1 MFHFLKKL
9 CDYIFP
15 ERDDHRIVREL
26 NRVDFMKL
34 ISPRIENDFTYLL
47 SFKDPFVRAVIHE
60 AKFHHNEKAWSL
72 LGEVI
77 VSYLKHTSPETIIIP
92 IPLSPKRLKE
102 RGYNQVEMAVRQGLK
117 SLSDRHLRTDFLYRQ
132 KHTAPQTSLPRD
144 ERLKNLKDAFAVRN
158 GSSIK
163 DRNLIIIDDVATTGA
178 TLKAAEASL
187 RPLHPS
193 SITLLAFAH

>member
-77 VSYLKHTSPETIIIP
+77 VSYLNTH
-92 IPLSPKRLKE
+92 
-102 RGYNQVEMAVRQGLK
+102 
-117 SLSDRHLRTDFLYRQ
+117 HQ
-132 KHTAPQTSLPRD
+132 K
-144 ERLKNLKDAFAVRN
+144 
-158 GSSIK
+158 
-163 DRNLIIIDDVATTGA
+163 
-178 TLKAAEASL
+178 
-187 RPLHPS
+187 PS
-193 SITLLAFAH
+193 SYRYHYLQNA